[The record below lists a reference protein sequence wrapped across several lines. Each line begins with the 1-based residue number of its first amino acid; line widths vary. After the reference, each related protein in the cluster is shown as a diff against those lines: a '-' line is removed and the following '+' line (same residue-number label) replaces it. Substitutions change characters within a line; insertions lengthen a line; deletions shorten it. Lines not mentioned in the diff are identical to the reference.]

1 VKQQEDQSTTKQPS
15 WNSYTYE
22 DTAIPMHQNT
32 LVTPT
37 VAPRATNDENQ
48 HPNSPSKEHHPNNY
62 IAAVTNGPSTGRK
75 QLFLARASAPG
86 PSEIT
91 VRTFEPLTPN
101 SIQCM
106 FNMTGSA
113 SNISFMPTLQ
123 VIHMRNIFNN
133 EGGTDGRWK
142 VSIVISYSS
151 PHMVNNIM

>member
-1 VKQQEDQSTTKQPS
+1 
-15 WNSYTYE
+15 
-22 DTAIPMHQNT
+22 MHQNT

-86 PSEIT
+86 PSEMT